1 MRMVFDDMTGIDS
14 IHNSQCIM
22 HNQIYD
28 LQRRCVEDTDSFLA
42 LKKGVYIVN
51 GQKVV
56 IR

>member
-1 MRMVFDDMTGIDS
+1 
-14 IHNSQCIM
+14 M